1 MTMEREEPAEE
12 SDQLPEEGPAE
23 VTEDDTPGDAREGA
37 SENPGAA
44 DESDADQATGHPD
57 NAG

>member
-1 MTMEREEPAEE
+1 MEREE

-23 VTEDDTPGDAREGA
+23 QVPDDADDGKARDEAEDTPGVPGEEG
-37 SENPGAA
+37 
-44 DESDADQATGHPD
+44 QATGHPD

>member
-1 MTMEREEPAEE
+1 METPEE

-23 VTEDDTPGDAREGA
+23 QVPDDSGSGSRDEAEDSPGGRGEQDSDAGEATG
-37 SENPGAA
+37 NPG
-44 DESDADQATGHPD
+44 